1 MIIRHITKFDYNII
15 YSMLRNYRDSGL
27 IKNLD
32 DCNNESHIATL
43 LDYIRAGA
51 GVGFIAEN
59 GDDSLGILLALK
71 TPYVWNP
78 ETFVMNELCFWVEPD
93 FRRTSAG
100 YKLILRYVEYCQAM
114 RSANAIRNF
123 TMVQRAG
130 TNLDYARFGFE
141 LAEESWSQ

>member
-1 MIIRHITKFDYNII
+1 MEDCVNQQHIENV
-15 YSMLRNYRDSGL
+15 
-27 IKNLD
+27 
-32 DCNNESHIATL
+32 

-59 GDDSLGILLALK
+59 GDDHLGILLALK

-93 FRRTSAG
+93 FRRTSAA
-100 YKLILRYVEYCQAM
+100 YRLIMRYVEFCQAM
-114 RSANAIRNF
+114 KSADAIRSF